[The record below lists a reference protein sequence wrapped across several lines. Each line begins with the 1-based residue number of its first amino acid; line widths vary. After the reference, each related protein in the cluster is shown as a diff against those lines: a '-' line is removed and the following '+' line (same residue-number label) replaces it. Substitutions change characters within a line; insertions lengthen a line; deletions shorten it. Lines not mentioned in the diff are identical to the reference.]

1 MRFQFWFYGI
11 MCLLFMHCVSKEA
24 LKEQAETS
32 SLKNTLFENI
42 SPEQSGLVFQN
53 NVKEDLYFNFLNYSY
68 IYNGGG
74 VAIGDINNDGLE
86 DVYLSSNQG
95 TNKLFINKG
104 ELKFEDIT
112 TVAAVSD
119 IDGWTTGVSMIDI
132 NADGWL
138 DIYVC
143 KSGSL
148 NNDKERANKLYVNQK
163 DGTFKE
169 QATNYGLA
177 SEAFSTQAYFV
188 DYDLDGDLD
197 VYLVN
202 HRADFRN
209 NVVINPKLKNTFSTT
224 TTDQLFENIDGK
236 FIEVTKKAGVLNKA
250 WGLSASVGDFNDDG
264 WPDIYVANDFLEG
277 DFMYINNQDGTFS
290 NTILK
295 TFQHITAN
303 SMGSDFADI
312 NNDLKPDLVTVDMVA
327 ADHVRSKENMK
338 SMSTE
343 NFNKV
348 VEAGYHYQYMSNT
361 LQLNLGNGVY
371 SEIAQLSN
379 IAKTDW
385 SWAPLLADFDNDGY
399 KDLIVTNGILHD
411 LSNQDFRN
419 QMKRNIINRQKVT
432 LEQAIQMMPSVK
444 VQNELFK
451 NNGGLSFSKIN
462 NDWGLL
468 ENINSNGIAYADLDK
483 DGDLDLVINN
493 QMDNV
498 SLYKNNQTNNYLT
511 IALQGT
517 NTNPNAIGASVYVYT
532 KGRMQSVSQFPSR
545 GFQSSVSSNL
555 HFGLKG
561 YSLVDSITVQWPT
574 RKVSTLKN
582 IAVNQILNISIEDA
596 NKEEIVESTASKQL
610 LNATAFGIRYRHKET
625 VFNDYKLQLL
635 LPQKQSEKGAALSVA
650 DVNKD
655 GLDDFFVGNAK
666 GAAAKLFLQQK
677 NGTFSETSRAVFEN
691 DKDYEDSTSI
701 FFDFDND
708 GDQDLYVASGSYEDV
723 VNSDYLLDRLYV
735 NDGTGTFSKATTFN
749 ASKSLSSVVKACDF
763 DQDGDL
769 DLFIGG
775 GVIPGK
781 YPLSYSSKLWRNNDG
796 VFEDITKKKAEDFEQ
811 LRMVNDAIFTDFNGD
826 GTKDLIVVGEWMPVA
841 MFANTNGRFES
852 VNEEILSGFSG
863 WFYTVKAADIN
874 NDGLEDYVVGNIGA
888 NNKFKPSQEKPLHIY
903 ASDFDSN
910 SNFDVVLSKTSKQ
923 GVLLPVRGKECS
935 SEQIP
940 MLNQKF
946 TSYSGFANATLK
958 DIYGASGLSNA
969 THFEASTFHSL
980 VLLKNNERGYTIQ
993 HLPDEAQFGPT
1004 THIEEVDFDKDGTPE
1019 LLGIGTLFETE
1030 VETVRYDANKG
1041 YLIQKT
1047 SEIVAHP
1054 LNIFNGLE
1062 VRAMEKISINN
1073 KNYLLVFSKNSSLKL
1088 LDI

>member
-1 MRFQFWFYGI
+1 MRVQFLFYGI
-11 MCLLFMHCVSKEA
+11 MCLLFMHCVSKEET
-24 LKEQAETS
+24 KEYEETS
-32 SLKNTLFENI
+32 FLQNSLFENI

-53 NVKEDLYFNFLNYSY
+53 NVKENLYFNFLNYSY

-74 VAIGDINNDGLE
+74 VAIGDVNNDGLE

-148 NNDKERANKLYVNQK
+148 NNDVERANKLYINQK

-169 QATNYGLA
+169 QASIYGLA
-177 SEAFSTQAYFV
+177 SKAFSTQAYFL

-209 NVVINPKLKNTFSTT
+209 NVVIDTKLQNSFSAI

-236 FIEVTKKAGVLNKA
+236 FIEVTKEAGVLNKA
-250 WGLSASVGDFNDDG
+250 WGLSASIGDFNDDG

-277 DFMYINNQDGTFS
+277 DFMYVNNQDGTFS
-290 NTILK
+290 NTILE

-348 VEAGYHYQYMSNT
+348 VEAGYHHQYMSNT

-371 SEIAQLSN
+371 SEIGQLSN

-419 QMKRNIINRQKVT
+419 QMKRNIVNRQKVT

-451 NNGGLSFSKIN
+451 NNGGVTFTKIN
-462 NDWGLL
+462 KDWGLR

-498 SLYKNNQTNNYLT
+498 SLYQNNQTNNYLT
-511 IALQGT
+511 IALKGT

-532 KGRMQSVSQFPSR
+532 NGMMQSVSQYPSR

-555 HFGLKG
+555 HFGLKNN
-561 YSLVDSITVQWPT
+561 SIVDSITVRWPT
-574 RKVSTLKN
+574 RKVSKLRNVT
-582 IAVNQILNISIEDA
+582 VNQILNISIEDA
-596 NKEEIVESTASKQL
+596 NTEESVESTASKQL
-610 LNATAFGIRYRHKET
+610 LNATAFGVRYRHKET
-625 VFNDYKLQLL
+625 LFDDYNLQLL

-666 GAAAKLFLQQK
+666 GAAGKLYLQQK
-677 NGTFSETSRAVFEN
+677 NGTFLETSEAVFRN

-723 VNSDYLLDRLYV
+723 VNSDYLMDRLYV
-735 NDGTGTFSKATTFN
+735 NDGKGNFTKANTLN
-749 ASKSLSSVVKACDF
+749 ATKSVSSVVKASDF
-763 DQDGDL
+763 DADGDL

-775 GVIPGK
+775 GVIPGR
-781 YPLSYSSKLWRNNDG
+781 YPLSYPSKLWRNNDG
-796 VFEDITKKKAEDFEQ
+796 VFEDATKNYAEDFEQ

-826 GTKDLIVVGEWMPVA
+826 GTKDLIVVGEWMPVG
-841 MFANTNGRFES
+841 MFANINGKFES
-852 VNEEILSGFSG
+852 VNTEMLSEFSG
-863 WFYTVKAADIN
+863 WFFTVKATDIN
-874 NDGLEDYVVGNIGA
+874 KDGLEDYVLGNIGA
-888 NNKFKPSQEKPLHIY
+888 NNKFKPSQKKPLHIY
-903 ASDFDSN
+903 ASDFDKN

-958 DIYGASGLSNA
+958 DIYGASGLSSA

-980 VLLKNNERGYTIQ
+980 VLLNNSEGGYTIQ
-993 HLPDEAQFGPT
+993 PLPDEAQFGPT
-1004 THIEEVDFDKDGTPE
+1004 THIEEIDFDNDGTPE
-1019 LLGIGTLFETE
+1019 LLGVGTLYEAE

-1041 YLIQKT
+1041 YLMHKT
-1047 SEIVAHP
+1047 DNFPTIP

-1062 VRAMEKISINN
+1062 VRAMEKISIGN
-1073 KNYLLVFSKNSSLKL
+1073 KKYLLVFSKNNMLKL
-1088 LDI
+1088 LEV

>member
-1 MRFQFWFYGI
+1 MRVQFWFYGI
-11 MCLLFMHCVSKEA
+11 MCLLFVHCVSKEEI
-24 LKEQAETS
+24 KEQAVNSTS
-32 SLKNTLFENI
+32 SKSLFESM
-42 SPEQSGLVFQN
+42 SPEYSGLVFQN
-53 NVKEDLYFNFLNYSY
+53 KVEEDLYFNFLNYAY

-74 VAIGDINNDGLE
+74 VAIGDINKDGLE
-86 DVYLSSNQG
+86 DIYLSSNQG
-95 TNKLFINKG
+95 TNKLFLNKG
-104 ELKFEDIT
+104 ELKFEEIT
-112 TVAAVSD
+112 AVANVAD
-119 IDGWTTGVSMIDI
+119 TDGWTTGVSMIDI

-177 SEAFSTQAYFV
+177 SEAFSTQAYFI

-209 NVVINPKLKNTFSTT
+209 NVVINPNQQNTFSAT
-224 TTDQLFENIDGK
+224 TTDQLFENINGK
-236 FIEVTKKAGVLNKA
+236 FKDVTKGAGVLNKA

-290 NTILK
+290 NTVLE

-338 SMSTE
+338 SMSTK
-343 NFNKV
+343 NFNRV
-348 VEAGYHYQYMSNT
+348 VEAGYHHQYMSNT

-371 SEIAQLSN
+371 SEIGQLSN

-451 NNGGLSFSKIN
+451 NNGGITFSKMN
-462 NDWGLL
+462 KDWGLR

-517 NTNPNAIGASVYVYT
+517 NTNPNAIGASVYVYV
-532 KGRMQSVSQFPSR
+532 KGMKQSLTQYPSR
-545 GFQSSVSSNL
+545 GFQSSVSTNL
-555 HFGLKG
+555 HFGLND
-561 YSLVDSITVQWPT
+561 YSIVDSITVRWPS
-574 RKVSTLKN
+574 RKISTLKN
-582 IAVNQILNISIEDA
+582 VAVNQILNISIKDA
-596 NKEEIVESTASKQL
+596 KNGEIVESTASKQL
-610 LNATAFGIRYRHKET
+610 LNATAFGVRYRHKET
-625 VFNDYKLQLL
+625 VFDDYKLQLL
-635 LPQKQSEKGAALSVA
+635 IPQKQSEKGAALSVA
-650 DVNKD
+650 DVNRD

-677 NGTFSETSRAVFEN
+677 NGTFLETSRAVFQN
-691 DKDYEDSTSI
+691 DKEYEDSTSI

-723 VNSDYLLDRLYV
+723 VNSVYLMDRLYV
-735 NDGTGTFSKATTFN
+735 NDGKGNFSKATTFN
-749 ASKSLSSVVKACDF
+749 ATKSVTSVVKAVDF
-763 DQDGDL
+763 DEDGDL
-769 DLFIGG
+769 DLFVGG

-781 YPLSYSSKLWRNNDG
+781 YPLSYPSKLWENNDG
-796 VFEDITKKKAEDFEQ
+796 VFEDITKNNAEDFEQ

-826 GTKDLIVVGEWMPVA
+826 GTKDLIVVGEWMPIG
-841 MFANTNGRFES
+841 MFANINGSFES
-852 VNEEILSGFSG
+852 VNKAMLSGFSG
-863 WFYTVKAADIN
+863 WFFTVKATDIN
-874 NDGLEDYVVGNIGA
+874 KDGLEDYVVGNIGA

-903 ASDFDSN
+903 ASDFDKN

-923 GVLLPVRGKECS
+923 GVLVPVRGKECS

-958 DIYGASGLSNA
+958 DIYGASGLSSA

-980 VLLKNNERGYTIQ
+980 VLLKNNEGGYTIQ
-993 HLPDEAQFGPT
+993 PLPDEAQFGPT
-1004 THIEEVDFDKDGTPE
+1004 LHIEEVDFDNDGTLE
-1019 LLGIGTLFETE
+1019 LLGVGTLYEAE

-1041 YLIQKT
+1041 YLIQKKDNLPT
-1047 SEIVAHP
+1047 TP

-1062 VRAMEKISINN
+1062 VRAMEKISIGN
-1073 KNYLLVFSKNSSLKL
+1073 KKYLLVFSKNNSLKL
-1088 LDI
+1088 VEI